1 VYFPVSVRI
10 HRAQYRPTLRV
21 SSETSEPQASLH
33 HPVLELEE
41 EKMMMMTKKSVI
53 QTN

>member
-1 VYFPVSVRI
+1 MYFALAVRT
-10 HRAQYRPTLRV
+10 HSAHYRPTVRD

-41 EKMMMMTKKSVI
+41 DT
-53 QTN
+53 